1 MKAFSLALLLL
12 LVAAS
17 TAAPQSGSDDT
28 TQLGVTLDQRLT
40 DAWQSGKWTTL
51 EPLIAPDYQA
61 ITEDA
66 DWNLATLKTEF
77 PKVRLRDFKIEKQTV
92 RRLAYDLILVNDV
105 FTMHETYNN
114 QDISG
119 RYSSSDIWVRRN
131 NRHWLLLVE
140 QEVRLRDK

>member
-1 MKAFSLALLLL
+1 MKAISLTLFLL

-17 TAAPQSGSDDT
+17 TAAPQSGTDDSA
-28 TQLGVTLDQRLT
+28 QLGATLDQSLT
-40 DAWQSGKWTTL
+40 DAWQSGQWTTL
-51 EPLIAPDYQA
+51 EPLIAPDYQG
-61 ITEDA
+61 ITEDPN
-66 DWNLATLKTEF
+66 WNFATLKTEF
-77 PKVRLRDFKIEKQTV
+77 PKIRLRDSKIEKQTV

-131 NRHWLLLVE
+131 NRSWLLLVE